1 MTAPEAAASAESPR
15 CPRCQAVLPPDAPA
29 GLCPVCLVSAHFGS
43 AADVTEPAASGTA
56 TPSIDEIAPHF
67 PQLEILACLGR
78 GGMGVVYR
86 ARQKSLGRLVALKL
100 LAPERGGDPAFAERF
115 TREGQALARLDHPH
129 IVTIHDFGQAGGYYY
144 LLMEYVDGVTL
155 RQLVH
160 GGRIA
165 AREALAIVPQICDAL
180 QFAHD
185 HGVVHRDIKPE
196 NILLDRRGQVK
207 VADFGLAKLVGPGE
221 EPTVA
226 TGDAT
231 VGSSADITIDGHV
244 MGTPRYMA
252 PEQRERP
259 TEVDHRADIYAL
271 GVVLYQ
277 MLTGDLPGEKQLEPP
292 SRRVRLDVRLDEVVL
307 RALEKDP
314 ERRYSSATEFKT
326 QLETIAAGP
335 PPLAPPSPP
344 AQPVGGPSA
353 AEADASD
360 LLWPQSPPS
369 PPPQSPPPP
378 PFAPPPPAPLSP
390 EETRRATLERLK
402 PAATA
407 LIVTSVVELVGL
419 GLGLL
424 FTLGLLFLLPM
435 AGLGAGLAS
444 SFSASFKFW
453 GSPIPIVGAVA
464 GVMIALFAAWLALN
478 VAADLYII
486 SAARRMIAGCD
497 FRRARRGAIIAIV
510 LGALGLLTAGGGSGG
525 TWFFGLWAALQ
536 LGAGIW
542 AFVLLRQPELRA
554 AFAAPETGG
563 AGSGMPA
570 PAAPT
575 AAAPSLA
582 EISRRVNA
590 PATGLMVAASLQ
602 LLVFAVG
609 ALLVGLRLITR
620 HGVFGLGVAELL
632 VLALVAIL
640 GGVWVFVLVC
650 AARMR
655 RLRGHGLAVCAAIL
669 AIITFPGLLLGPIFG
684 IWALVVLLRRDVRE
698 AFDNGGAHASAPTP
712 GEGPVPTP
720 PADPAVSAA
729 RSVSAPATGLMVASG
744 LQIFVCV
751 AALGFFLFC
760 VKFTQSDATG
770 TIELRLPMNGF
781 SYRSSTTPS
790 SGPPFWYTLAPA
802 ALGAGLLFS
811 ALTCFA
817 ASRMRRLRNHGLA
830 VCGALLAILTLQ
842 GAGLGVVFG
851 IWALAVLWRREVH
864 QAFDAGQP
872 GGRARGCLFAFVFL
886 LLVSV
891 LAATAGFL
899 AYRRFA
905 ASREPRA
912 SVSFPLVVPS
922 VTVGA
927 TPPVESAPAP
937 LDARVEAPAA
947 DSATSL
953 PSLPSGALDLG
964 PYWTKSFADLP
975 AGELFGLRS
984 LRGPREFGGQTFDVG
999 GQVVLLGV
1007 KNDGSSGDA
1016 PLPRSITVPV
1026 GRRFASLRLLHA
1038 TQWQDPVGVEV
1049 ATLRFV
1055 YADGQTR
1062 EQALRYGVHVLDWQR
1077 LPGEEAEPL
1086 SDPASRIVWRG
1097 TATRGLDAS
1106 ARAVLTT
1113 LVNPRPDQELRELE
1127 IVSRYTLASYVL
1139 LGAAVSADAES
1150 AAPVSVPPPEGARSF
1165 SELRLRVVDAAS
1177 GKPLA
1182 GVFVES
1188 GAAGSILPPLF
1199 TDAAGVARLRYDP
1212 ANSADLSAGFAR
1224 AGYSGASQQWA
1235 TVASIPAG
1243 LTLALESA
1251 ESQPLPAQA
1260 SPGLK
1265 LSELIALQ
1273 GRQLE
1278 VLAARADFSP
1288 DLGTG
1293 LVDTCGELA
1302 RRGAC
1307 PGFPAPPDVLQATEF
1322 AAALGADE
1330 VVARAKEDELAACL
1344 REVGELRQAH
1354 GAETAAESDPL
1365 RRAVELAR
1373 ELARSSG
1380 PKVESDSAPATAGA
1394 PEDSLPGGAKTLETG
1409 GPDLG
1414 ARLAAAGQISDV
1426 GRRDKT
1432 LAVIALEAAKT
1443 GEAKLCGD
1451 AARRI
1456 ASRPTRDKTLGV
1468 AALLLRD
1475 QGRRAEAVR
1484 LARMIGET
1492 RMRDQVL
1499 QALALPS
1506 TSAGA
1511 NGGQDASVQPELA
1524 AP

>member
-1 MTAPEAAASAESPR
+1 MTAPAAASAESPR

-29 GLCPVCLVSAHFGS
+29 GLCPSCLVSAHFGS
-43 AADVTEPAASGTA
+43 AAELTEPAAPAAA
-56 TPSIDEIAPHF
+56 TPSIDDIAPHF

-100 LAPERGGDPAFAERF
+100 LAPERGSDPAFAERF
-115 TREGQALARLDHPH
+115 TREAQALALLDHPH

-207 VADFGLAKLVGPGE
+207 VADFGLAKLVGTAAEPAGAEGE
-221 EPTVA
+221 IGAGVFA
-226 TGDAT
+226 D
-231 VGSSADITIDGHV
+231 SADITAAGHV

-292 SRRVRLDVRLDEVVL
+292 SRRVRLDVRLDEIVL

-314 ERRYSSATEFKT
+314 ERRYASATEFKT
-326 QLETIAAGP
+326 KLETLGAEP
-335 PPLAPPSPP
+335 PPMASPG
-344 AQPVGGPSA
+344 AGAAVG
-353 AEADASD
+353 AS
-360 LLWPQSPPS
+360 S
-369 PPPQSPPPP
+369 
-378 PFAPPPPAPLSP
+378 PPPPAPPTPPTPGFATGPGP
-390 EETRRATLERLK
+390 EDPRRAALEKLK

-407 LIVTSVVELVGL
+407 LIVTSVLDLVGL
-419 GLGLL
+419 SVVLLGGLAA
-424 FTLGLLFLLPM
+424 LFLFPLF
-435 AGLGAGLAS
+435 GIGAGM
-444 SFSASFKFW
+444 
-453 GSPIPIVGAVA
+453 VGHGAFNFFGMALPVA
-464 GVMIALFAAWLALN
+464 GALAGVVAALVVGWMLLN
-478 VAADLYII
+478 VAANLYVI
-486 SAARRMIAGCD
+486 SAARRMMAGRD
-497 FRRARRGAIIAIV
+497 LGRARVGAIIAIV
-510 LGALGLLTAGGGSGG
+510 LGALGLSAATGSGG
-525 TWFFGLWAALQ
+525 AWVTGLWGVFQ

-554 AFAAPETGG
+554 AFAAPGAGG
-563 AGSGMPA
+563 AGTGTPPPPA
-570 PAAPT
+570 SPASAVSAPPT
-575 AAAPSLA
+575 LA

-590 PATGLMVAASLQ
+590 PATGLMVAAGLQ
-602 LLVFAVG
+602 LLIFGVCAAV
-609 ALLVGLRLITR
+609 VGLRLMTHRGSI
-620 HGVFGLGVAELL
+620 GLGVPELI
-632 VLALVAIL
+632 VLTLAALLA
-640 GGVWVFVLVC
+640 GVTVFVLVC

-655 RLRGHGLAVCAAIL
+655 RLRGHGLAVSAAVF
-669 AIITFPGLLLGPIFG
+669 AIVTIPSLPLGPIFG
-684 IWALVVLLRRDVRE
+684 IWALVVLLRRDVRD
-698 AFDNGGAHASAPTP
+698 AFDRDGNGDGSSGDATAPIA
-712 GEGPVPTP
+712 GLVSTP
-720 PADPAVSAA
+720 PVDSGASVA
-729 RSVSAPATGLMVASG
+729 RLVSAPATGLMVASG
-744 LQIFVCV
+744 LQVIVCL

-760 VKFTQSDATG
+760 VKFTRSDATG
-770 TIELRLPMNGF
+770 TLELRLPINSF

-790 SGPPFWYTLAPA
+790 SGPPLWYTLAPA
-802 ALGAGLLFS
+802 VLGAGLLFS
-811 ALTCFA
+811 GLTFFA

-830 VCGALLAILTLQ
+830 VCGALLAIFTLQ

-864 QAFDAGQP
+864 QSFDAGLP
-872 GGRARGCLFAFVFL
+872 GGRARGCLFAAGFL
-886 LLVSV
+886 LLVLV
-891 LAATAGFL
+891 LGATAGFV

-905 ASREPRA
+905 PPRESRA
-912 SVSFPLVVPS
+912 SVSFSPPAVPS
-922 VTVGA
+922 SSFGA
-927 TPPVESAPAP
+927 TSPGELAPGSP
-937 LDARVEAPAA
+937 GVPVEAPSGDAA
-947 DSATSL
+947 RPL
-953 PSLPSGALDLG
+953 PSRSGGALDLA
-964 PYWTKSFADLP
+964 PYWTKSFANLP
-975 AGELFGLRS
+975 AEEVYGLRS
-984 LRGPREFGGQTFDVG
+984 LRGSHEFGGQAFDVG
-999 GQVVLLGV
+999 GQIVFLGA
-1007 KNDGSSGDA
+1007 KNDGSSSGA
-1016 PLPRSITVPV
+1016 PLPRSVTVPV
-1026 GRRFASLRLLHA
+1026 GRKVASMRLLHA

-1055 YADGQTR
+1055 YADGETR

-1077 LPGEEAEPL
+1077 LPGEETEPL

-1097 TATRGLDAS
+1097 TATPGLDAS

-1113 LVNPRPDQELRELE
+1113 LANPRPDQELRELE
-1127 IVSRYTLASYVL
+1127 VVSRYTLASYVL
-1139 LGAAVSADAES
+1139 LGAAVSAEADPE
-1150 AAPVSVPPPEGARSF
+1150 APVSVPPPEGARSF
-1165 SELRLRVVDAAS
+1165 SEVRLRVVDAAS

-1212 ANSADLSAGFAR
+1212 ANSAELSVGFAR
-1224 AGYSGASQQWA
+1224 SGYSGASQHWA

-1243 LTLALESA
+1243 ITLSLESA
-1251 ESQPLPAQA
+1251 EPPPLPARA
-1260 SPGLK
+1260 STELK

-1288 DLGTG
+1288 KFATG

-1307 PGFPAPPDVLQATEF
+1307 PGSAAPPAALSPTEF
-1322 AAALGADE
+1322 AVALGVDE
-1330 VVARAKEDELAACL
+1330 VAVRAKEDELAACL
-1344 REVGELRQAH
+1344 REVGELRQEQD
-1354 GAETAAESDPL
+1354 AEAAEGADAL

-1373 ELARSSG
+1373 EPGRSSG
-1380 PKVESDSAPATAGA
+1380 LKVESEPMPATGVASKDGLPTGTKALEAGR
-1394 PEDSLPGGAKTLETG
+1394 
-1409 GPDLG
+1409 PDLG
-1414 ARLAAAGQISDV
+1414 ARLAAALQISDM

-1432 LAVIALEAAKT
+1432 LAVIALEAAQT

-1475 QGRRAEAVR
+1475 QGRRDEAVR
-1484 LARMIGET
+1484 LARTIRET

-1499 QALALPS
+1499 QALALPPA
-1506 TSAGA
+1506 SAGA
-1511 NGGQDASVQPELA
+1511 GAQGRQEPAETPSPA
-1524 AP
+1524 TP